1 MKVGLSKVIDTQKAM
16 GWDNVAIP
24 KVPATLLGSYSIS
37 PYDVTK
43 LYQTIANQGGKI
55 ELSTI
60 KALPIAKGILF
71 TNTIRYRIKWCR
83 EKPLIKPCMRCNKP

>member
-1 MKVGLSKVIDTQKAM
+1 M
-16 GWDNVAIP
+16 
-24 KVPATLLGSYSIS
+24 PATLLGSYSIS

-60 KALPIAKGILF
+60 QSIADRQREYYLRTQYGTGSSGAEKAAYQTLPHAIQQTVG
-71 TNTIRYRIKWCR
+71 TWYRGNTK
-83 EKPLIKPCMRCNKP
+83 

>member
-1 MKVGLSKVIDTQKAM
+1 M

-60 KALPIAKGILF
+60 QSIADRQGNIIYEHNTVPDQSGAERSSLSNLVCDA
-71 TNTIRYRIKWCR
+71 TNRRTWYRA
-83 EKPLIKPCMRCNKP
+83 

>member
-1 MKVGLSKVIDTQKAM
+1 MKVGLKQSDRYAKAM

-43 LYQTIANQGGKI
+43 LYQTIANQGWQ
-55 ELSTI
+55 
-60 KALPIAKGILF
+60 
-71 TNTIRYRIKWCR
+71 N
-83 EKPLIKPCMRCNKP
+83 